1 MTMIASF
8 ETFDPILSLSFYTSL
23 SLCIPL
29 SFGLS
34 IFFSLSLHLYLS
46 LAFSLY
52 LSLFISL
59 FLYPSPS
66 VQFLSKSVLTSI
78 LQFFLL
84 TIKKINVVSVCGSYK
99 LVAQLQATVG
109 SILVLPVIQCYCGF
123 LYVPIINTS
132 FIIFV
137 TLYGN
142 RKECF
147 TCTAVYC
154 TSRSLQKATK
164 TDWNV
169 FLFAFPL
176 IFSILNRIVPLSS
189 ASPLI
194 QIIFIC
200 FLKKNFL
207 YQFLNF

>member
-1 MTMIASF
+1 M
-8 ETFDPILSLSFYTSL
+8 
-23 SLCIPL
+23 
-29 SFGLS
+29 
-34 IFFSLSLHLYLS
+34 
-46 LAFSLY
+46 
-52 LSLFISL
+52 
-59 FLYPSPS
+59 
-66 VQFLSKSVLTSI
+66 
-78 LQFFLL
+78 
-84 TIKKINVVSVCGSYK
+84 
-99 LVAQLQATVG
+99 QATVG

-154 TSRSLQKATK
+154 TSRSLHKAAK

-207 YQFLNF
+207 YQSLNFWINHFSVLYYYLIDLVFSTFCSSCPVLSCPVLLCSVLVFCPVLSCPVLIFNVHLSCFCLFSFFWFFTF